1 MGRVFK
7 CHDPDLGRYVA
18 IKVLHERFAGDG
30 NSLQRFE
37 KEARAVARLDHENIV
52 KIYDFNQFDDERYI
66 VMEFVDGPPLNAV
79 IGDGLPEAVALR
91 YAVQVSSALAH
102 AHRKGILHRDIKP
115 GNVLIRADDV
125 VKLSDFGIVRFLSD
139 SKTAPS
145 STVLGTPE
153 YMSPEQ
159 HQGRDLDERSD
170 LYSLGVVLYQML
182 AGRLP
187 FEGSTAYEVG
197 HLHVTAAP
205 HKIEMVSPSTAE
217 TVMRL
222 LMKEPHQRFDSA
234 TTLEA
239 ALRTSLHALESA
251 AATIDRSLAPTVRTS
266 VTPTEDRQSLIDDP
280 AGESVVLASAMAGTI
295 HPSLPTTR
303 PAREAATADQEPVT
317 EDRTAKTT
325 PQADDTAGASD
336 PSLAPTVRN
345 NATNTADRQPVA
357 DDGTAERM
365 PLGAAV
371 TGMIDPSLP
380 PKARSGVT
388 DMADE
393 EPASGDG
400 SLAPTARDSA
410 TDTVARDPIMHDP
423 TAERSALASAME
435 SARPDLPA
443 AAGLRWLRE
452 PRPVLRLSL
461 LGLAAF
467 VVVIV
472 IGFAYFRL
480 RRESPSTV
488 ASRSGVVAGPNSPT
502 KRKVPESPA
511 SPYAPVKVQ
520 GQIANGRTVAPA
532 AEPLRG
538 SSRGPLHSAS
548 PTNAQVTR
556 NISSPSVRPVLT
568 AKGNPAKP
576 LARNSKPAA
585 SPVGKTSRPKGHNP
599 TPSTTTHKSG
609 PVHKVI
615 AASTLETRQSPP
627 KVAPDFELLNREQL
641 ERLSSWDTTDTGYTD
656 EKHHIFVSLQT
667 TPCEFR
673 YSVRWYDPQGSV
685 LRTTWI
691 GAFSKI
697 QLVGIATYGKADWF
711 YRNEMDGQAKAFG
724 NEDPSFGY
732 SLVFRYRTEA
742 SARAAAA
749 SLQRII
755 KACSAREP

>member
-7 CHDPDLGRYVA
+7 CLDPDLGRYVA

-52 KIYDFNQFDDERYI
+52 KIYDFNQSDDERYI

-91 YAVQVSSALAH
+91 YAAQVSSALAH

-115 GNVLIRADDV
+115 GNVLIRTDDV
-125 VKLSDFGIVRFLSD
+125 VKLTDFGIVRFLSD

-187 FEGSTAYEVG
+187 FEGRTAYEVG
-197 HLHVTAAP
+197 DLHVTAAP
-205 HKIEMVSPSTAE
+205 PKIERISPSTAE

-239 ALRTSLHALESA
+239 ALRTSIHALETA

-266 VTPTEDRQSLIDDP
+266 VTDTEDRQSLTDDP
-280 AGESVVLASAMAGTI
+280 AGESVALASAMAGTI
-295 HPSLPTTR
+295 HPSLPPTR
-303 PAREAATADQEPVT
+303 PAREADTADREPVT
-317 EDRTAKTT
+317 DDRTTKTT

-336 PSLAPTVRN
+336 PSLPPTVRN
-345 NATNTADRQPVA
+345 SATNTADRQPVA

-365 PLGAAV
+365 PLGAAM

-393 EPASGDG
+393 EPVSGDG
-400 SLAPTARDSA
+400 SLAPTVRDSA
-410 TDTVARDPIMHDP
+410 TDTVAQEPITHDP
-423 TAERSALASAME
+423 TAERIALASAME
-435 SARPDLPA
+435 TAHPDLPA

-467 VVVIV
+467 VAVIV
-472 IGFAYFRL
+472 IGFGIFRL

-502 KRKVPESPA
+502 TRKVSESRA
-511 SPYAPVKVQ
+511 SPYAPVRVQ
-520 GQIANGRTVAPA
+520 DRIANGRTVAPA
-532 AEPLRG
+532 AEPLLG
-538 SSRGPLHSAS
+538 SSRGPLLSAS
-548 PTNAQVTR
+548 PTNARVTR
-556 NISSPSVRPVLT
+556 NISSASVRPVLT
-568 AKGNPAKP
+568 AKGNSAKP
-576 LARNSKPAA
+576 LARNSQPAA
-585 SPVGKTSRPKGHNP
+585 SPVGKTSRPNGHNP
-599 TPSTTTHKSG
+599 THATTTHKSG

-641 ERLSSWDTTDTGYTD
+641 ERLSSWDTTDTEYV

-673 YSVRWYDPQGSV
+673 YSVRWYNPQGSV
-685 LRTTWI
+685 RRTTWI

-697 QLVGIATYGKADWF
+697 QVVGIATYGKADWF
-711 YRNEMDGQAKAFG
+711 YRNEIDGPAKAFG
-724 NEDPSFGY
+724 DEDPSFGY

-755 KACSAREP
+755 KACSAGDS